1 MKSRAAFPSKVSE
14 NWRARPGRLLY
25 LGLTALVL
33 GCSQVPDPE
42 VTGIAQF
49 LLFDAFAGDRRF
61 TLDTG
66 AGGTQP
72 IQSDATWDVDCNLS
86 MPDSPWMY
94 LARKDHAEVAQRD
107 PHVITI
113 LGLGPKPES
122 SPDPNVGAMLGDY
135 YFVSDSGTCAVT
147 FAAADG
153 DPAAGTF
160 SAENCD
166 AATRFGNK
174 GRLEFAKFH
183 VTNCNT
189 EPYK

>member
-14 NWRARPGRLLY
+14 NWRARPGRLLC

-33 GCSQVPDPE
+33 GCSEEPDPE
-42 VTGIAQF
+42 VTGISQF
-49 LLFDAFAGDRRF
+49 LLFNEFAGDRRF

-66 AGGTQP
+66 ADGTQP
-72 IQSDATWDVDCNLS
+72 IQSDGTWDVSCDVS
-86 MPDSPWMY
+86 IPGSPWMR
-94 LARKDHAEVAQRD
+94 LTRKDHAEVAQRD
-107 PHVITI
+107 PGIITNMFLRI
-113 LGLGPKPES
+113 WPES
-122 SPDPNVGAMLGDY
+122 SPEVSVGAMLDDY
-135 YFVSDSGTCAVT
+135 YHVVGTCPVT

-153 DPAAGTF
+153 DRAAGTF
-160 SAENCD
+160 SAESCD
-166 AATRFGNK
+166 VATRFGNK